1 MRIRE
6 VFEKTMR
13 SELSVAEAAEIT
25 GVAERDVVAWMRAR
39 RAGRGG
45 LDEHRRKRL
54 KGAASTQVQYAV
66 ALYRER
72 YTSLS
77 ASEFARVLKSE
88 HGIVLR
94 GPGLYLALR
103 KEGLIAPRPVK
114 AWRLAAAGITPYL
127 EAPPTASPSEVVVA
141 AHAPPPMDPLQ
152 RIGRELQVLTDRVD
166 RLNAQ
171 ARDRIVDWRRGAGTI
186 ESALSAVT
194 ALKEFITGLP
204 K

>member
-6 VFEKTMR
+6 VFEKTLR
-13 SELSVAEAAEIT
+13 RELSVAEAAEIT

-45 LDEHRRKRL
+45 LDEHRRKQL

-103 KEGLIAPRPVK
+103 KEASSRLVPSRPGGWLPRESPRT
-114 AWRLAAAGITPYL
+114 WR
-127 EAPPTASPSEVVVA
+127 
-141 AHAPPPMDPLQ
+141 
-152 RIGRELQVLTDRVD
+152 
-166 RLNAQ
+166 RLRLRRQ
-171 ARDRIVDWRRGAGTI
+171 ARSRWQRMLRRQWTLCSESGA
-186 ESALSAVT
+186 SSRS
-194 ALKEFITGLP
+194 
-204 K
+204 